1 MIAIWPAGPPKLII
15 PSFSQNQNASR
26 SVGVDA
32 CGSTLVSAA
41 DAGAPSERRLSE
53 CCWLSCRTVSA
64 RRLSQS
70 RCSPIVEDS
79 GMNLATMVAQ
89 LS

>member
-32 CGSTLVSAA
+32 RVSALVSAA
-41 DAGAPSERRLSE
+41 DAGGPSERSVLLAS
-53 CCWLSCRTVSA
+53 LA
-64 RRLSQS
+64 
-70 RCSPIVEDS
+70 IAADS
-79 GMNLATMVAQ
+79 DMNRATAVAQ
-89 LS
+89 LR

>member
-32 CGSTLVSAA
+32 PESILVSAA
-41 DAGAPSERRLSE
+41 DSGARTERRLGQY
-53 CCWLSCRTVSA
+53 
-64 RRLSQS
+64 RRSLT
-70 RCSPIVEDS
+70 P
-79 GMNLATMVAQ
+79 
-89 LS
+89 